1 MRAIDL
7 FHRPTNRPRE
17 VIIDDRGFVLPISR
31 TRRLVARE
39 RPDWVHVMH
48 SEDDA
53 NYIDSLARLIRESAS
68 IARSSASSGTAQ
80 CSATQYELDLH

>member
-17 VIIDDRGFVLPISR
+17 VIIDDRDLVLPISR
-31 TRRLVARE
+31 TGRLVAWE
-39 RPDWVHVMH
+39 RPDWVHVMQ
-48 SEDDA
+48 SKDDA

-68 IARSSASSGTAQ
+68 IARNSASSDTAQ